1 MFRGVLRKMITE
13 SATSIRYFLEFEND
27 FLIMNEF
34 LDRNLKITFDEKK
47 LLENMSV
54 DKKREGNK
62 LIFVLLEKI
71 GQAKVKADID
81 KSEIVKAIQ
90 SLV

>member
-1 MFRGVLRKMITE
+1 
-13 SATSIRYFLEFEND
+13 
-27 FLIMNEF
+27 
-34 LDRNLKITFDEKK
+34 
-47 LLENMSV
+47 MSV